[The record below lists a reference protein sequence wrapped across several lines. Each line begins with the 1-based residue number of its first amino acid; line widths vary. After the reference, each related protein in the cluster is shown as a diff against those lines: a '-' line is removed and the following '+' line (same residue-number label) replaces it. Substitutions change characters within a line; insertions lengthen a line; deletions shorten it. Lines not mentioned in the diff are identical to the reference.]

1 MQRLRRRSD
10 WRGAAGAEGVQG
22 ACRGR
27 AGGVQG
33 ACGGRAE
40 GVRRV
45 WMQRAQRAQ
54 RGRKVA
60 AHRGG
65 RVGRRRACGRRIARH
80 SPRDRHHMGGHGH
93 ACDRLALYRL
103 AEGGGV
109 PVGGGG
115 NVSVVGPSGLT
126 RVGARVRVRVRTRA
140 KGGEG

>member
-1 MQRLRRRSD
+1 MQKQGCRGSEVQRR
-10 WRGAAGAEGVQG
+10 GGAEAQRRGG
-22 ACRGR
+22 AEARR
-27 AGGVQG
+27 
-33 ACGGRAE
+33 CGGAE
-40 GVRRV
+40 VRSE
-45 WMQRAQRAQ
+45 
-54 RGRKVA
+54 RKVA